1 MTNLTRRGF
10 ATGLSAGLAGATLAA
25 AAPASALDLPQIV
38 QPPSDAAMERHF
50 SLFDGAMKAPKGPF
64 LMKNG
69 SRGSL
74 RDYPGRTVV
83 ATFWATWCGPCAR
96 EMPELGRL
104 ARDHPEVVLIPLA
117 LDREESISKI
127 EKFYRRHRITTLRP
141 MIDMSQSLARKLR
154 VPGTPTSVVI
164 DGGGGIRAVAVGNV
178 DWRNADVRAYLTSL
192 S

>member
-10 ATGLSAGLAGATLAA
+10 AAGLAGVSLAA
-25 AAPASALDLPQIV
+25 AGPVRALDLPQIEP
-38 QPPSDAAMERHF
+38 PPSDTAMRQHF
-50 SLFDGAMKAPKGPF
+50 SLLDGAMRAPKGPF
-64 LMKNG
+64 LTRNG

-104 ARDHPEVVLIPLA
+104 ARDHPEFVIIPLA
-117 LDREESISKI
+117 LDREESFTKI
-127 EKFYRRHRITTLRP
+127 ETFYRRHRIKTLP
-141 MIDMSQSLARKLR
+141 PVIDMSRSLARKLG

-164 DGGGGIRAVAVGNV
+164 DGGGGIRAVQVGNV
-178 DWRNADVRAYLTSL
+178 DWRNQDVRAFLTSL